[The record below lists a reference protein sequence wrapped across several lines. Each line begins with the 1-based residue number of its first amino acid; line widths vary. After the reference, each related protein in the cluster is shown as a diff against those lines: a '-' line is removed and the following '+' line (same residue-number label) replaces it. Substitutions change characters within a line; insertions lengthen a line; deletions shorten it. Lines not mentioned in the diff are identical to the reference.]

1 MAKQKSKIVKRALV
15 TPDKHVPLHDKAA
28 INVVKKAIEI
38 VKPDIYIDLGDL
50 GEWESVSYWQ
60 WARKKKPPLEYITP
74 RIDKDIK
81 AVNEFL
87 DDIDE
92 CLDKVGCKK
101 KYICAG
107 NHDEWLDIF
116 VNEHPY
122 LPQYK
127 FKEACKF
134 KERGYK
140 VYQAGFPPEKWL
152 KEGKLHFYHGHHKSG
167 LHHAKAHLQLGGNVM
182 YGHHHSL
189 QQASVT
195 HIDGPKSAWSAGCLK
210 DMSHEKNKWLKGRAI
225 TWAHAFAVVDF
236 FRGGLFTV
244 HMVQIINGK
253 TSLWGE
259 LIDGSKQ

>member
-1 MAKQKSKIVKRALV
+1 M
-15 TPDKHVPLHDKAA
+15 
-28 INVVKKAIEI
+28 
-38 VKPDIYIDLGDL
+38 
-50 GEWESVSYWQ
+50 
-60 WARKKKPPLEYITP
+60 
-74 RIDKDIK
+74 
-81 AVNEFL
+81 
-87 DDIDE
+87 
-92 CLDKVGCKK
+92 
-101 KYICAG
+101 
-107 NHDEWLDIF
+107 F

-127 FKEACKF
+127 FKEACRF

-140 VYQAGFPPEKWL
+140 VYPAGLPPEKWL

-244 HMVQIINGK
+244 HMVQIINGR

-259 LIDGSKQ
+259 LIEGK